1 MPASA
6 PSAEVADQR
15 RLGDRLR
22 QLRLERHLS
31 QEELGARADLDRTAI
46 GRLERGEI
54 APTTKTLLRLARA
67 LNVSRAIFFPND
79 H

>member
-1 MPASA
+1 
-6 PSAEVADQR
+6 
-15 RLGDRLR
+15 
-22 QLRLERHLS
+22 
-31 QEELGARADLDRTAI
+31 LGARADLDRTAI